1 LQGHFISYSIAVY
14 CSTEVVEWWVI
25 KFYTVTFESSD
36 SEEEPNTFL
45 NSEEYVPTEEDKEYK
60 GWRHLIPFRRR
71 PK

>member
-1 LQGHFISYSIAVY
+1 MKNY
-14 CSTEVVEWWVI
+14 TE
-25 KFYTVTFESSD
+25 TSESSD

-60 GWRHLIPFRRR
+60 GWRHLIPFRRT